1 MKAKKTIYFLLMF
14 LPLLITVFALPFLPE
29 SIPAHY
35 NFAGEIDRWG
45 SKYETL
51 IFPLCTIGMGAF
63 MLWMAKIAAKSEE
76 GGKNNEKIVFYTGMG
91 ISVWF
96 TIIHCHSLY
105 KAFTA
110 AKSMSYAYETDIN
123 QLLCIILGL
132 SMVIIGNFMPKL
144 RNNGVMG
151 LRTPWS
157 MKNDTTWKK
166 SQIFGGISFMVSG
179 TLIAVLGIFLDG
191 YFAMCI
197 ALGII
202 IICTVVCTI
211 YTYKIAKKY

>member
-1 MKAKKTIYFLLMF
+1 MKTKKAIYFLLMF

-29 SIPAHY
+29 SVPAHY

-51 IFPLCTIGMGAF
+51 LFPLCTIGMGVF

-96 TIIHCHSLY
+96 TVLHCYFLY
-105 KAFTA
+105 KDFAA
-110 AKSMSYAYETDIN
+110 AKSISYAYEADIN
-123 QLLCIILGL
+123 QLCCIFLGL
-132 SMVIIGNFMPKL
+132 IMVVTGNFMPKL

-166 SQIFGGISFMVSG
+166 SQIFGGISFMISG
-179 TLIAVLGIFLDG
+179 ALIVAFGIFLEG
-191 YFAMCI
+191 LLAMEI